1 MQPVRLP
8 RAMHGSAFAF
18 PSDHSTHLFF
28 DDQRPNINDVQCV
41 SRDNG
46 WNLSSVWCLPDI
58 IKLHDETG
66 QTTSFDCARQKDEY
80 IARKMTDPVAENF
93 RAFAEEFRSFSVGTG
108 ITREIIE
115 NIIENEEARRRT
127 GLYFFDFDMLL
138 SQFSGL
144 NFPENPYSVSDK
156 WLAQYAKY
164 IFSDYIGVEP
174 ECGRLNLLKRMFA
187 AIGPDRIYV
196 ITANPGAEENPK
208 IPGRIIFIKL
218 IQVLLPS
225 FTPAHLVYAG
235 SNKSVAIY
243 DFVSTLAGGGA
254 RTRRTRRIKARRT
267 KRKTKANRRSHKKSR
282 RLS

>member
-1 MQPVRLP
+1 
-8 RAMHGSAFAF
+8 MHGSAFAF
-18 PSDHSTHLFF
+18 PSDPSTHLFF
-28 DDQRPNINDVQCV
+28 DDQRINIRDVQTLA
-41 SRDNG
+41 RDNSL
-46 WNLSSVWCLPDI
+46 NLSSVWCLPFQI
-58 IKLHDETG
+58 ELHDETG
-66 QTTSFDCARQKDEY
+66 QTTSFNCVSQKDEY
-80 IARKMTDPVAENF
+80 IARKMRDPVAEKF
-93 RAFAEEFRSFSVGTG
+93 KAFAEEFRSFSVGTG

-115 NIIENEEARRRT
+115 KIIEKEEATKRT

-144 NFPENPYSVSDK
+144 NFPENLDSVSDK

-174 ECGRLNLLKRMFA
+174 EGGRLNLLKRMFA
-187 AIGPDRIYV
+187 AIGPERIYV

-208 IPGRIIFIKL
+208 RPGRIIFIKL

-225 FTPAHLVYAG
+225 FIPAHLVYAG
-235 SNKSVAIY
+235 SGKAVVIY
-243 DFVSTLAGGGA
+243 NFVSKLAGGGA

-267 KRKTKANRRSHKKSR
+267 KRKTKAKTRKTKANRRIRKKSR